1 MKVVVATRSADKL
14 REIRQVLRGVRGI
27 ELVDLNDAGLA
38 ESPEEDE
45 VERFESFEENARAK
59 AEYFARRTGLPTI
72 ADDSGIAVDA
82 LGGAP
87 GVRSKRYAPATDG
100 LSGEERDRANLL
112 HLLEAL
118 GGRPPAERGARYVC
132 VAALHLGDASG
143 PELFRGEVEGLVLDR
158 PRGFGG
164 FGYDPIFFHPR
175 SGRTFAELSA
185 AEKDA
190 VSHRGAAFRAL
201 SETLGRCAR
210 ATGR

>member
-1 MKVVVATRSADKL
+1 VKVVVATRSADKL

-27 ELVDLNDAGLA
+27 ELVDLNDAAVA
-38 ESPEEDE
+38 ESPEEDSI
-45 VERFESFEENARAK
+45 ERFASFEENARGK
-59 AEYFARRTGLPTI
+59 ADYFAALTGLPTI

-112 HLLEAL
+112 HLLTAL
-118 GGRPPAERGARYVC
+118 DGRPLGERGARYVC
-132 VAALHLGDASG
+132 VAALDLGDGRG
-143 PELFRGEVEGLVLDR
+143 PTLFRGEVEGLLLDR

-164 FGYDPIFFHPR
+164 FGYDPIFFHPP
-175 SGRTFAELSA
+175 SGRTFAELLPP
-185 AEKDA
+185 EKDA

-201 SETLGRCAR
+201 GEALERCAR
-210 ATGR
+210 ATRR